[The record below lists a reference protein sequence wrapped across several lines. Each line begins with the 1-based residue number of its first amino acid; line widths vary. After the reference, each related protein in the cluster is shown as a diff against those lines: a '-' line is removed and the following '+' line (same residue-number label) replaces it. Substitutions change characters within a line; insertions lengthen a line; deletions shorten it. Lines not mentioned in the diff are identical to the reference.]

1 MKVFSAC
8 LKITKRRATS
18 IIIYLVLFLALSVL
32 LTSISYNNETE
43 QFNETNAKISII
55 NRDTDSLLING
66 LIDYIKDHS
75 EYIAL
80 NDNKQVLQDALFYHS
95 VDYILF
101 IPDGFTDSFHNN
113 GDIKLQKT
121 IVPDSAKGYYADNM
135 INQYLS
141 TAKLYYDTSLNMDE
155 QTIIKNINNDLSY
168 ETQVTKKI
176 FGDSAPIDQNF
187 LVYYRMMGYILVVLI
202 ILGTSTIMLVFNRP
216 DLRMRNI
223 CSPMKLRSINFQL
236 SLSTGTLA
244 FIFYLFLVIFGF
256 AFYGSKLAGADIR
269 IILLLMLNMFVYT
282 IVSLSIG
289 FICGIFIKGAN
300 TQNAAANFIS
310 LFLSFLGGVL
320 VPLEFI
326 GSNVVAA
333 AHFIPTYW
341 YVSAL
346 NKIGSLTNFTWQ
358 SLSPAFIDMLIQ
370 LGFAAAI
377 FSVALVVSRSRRQSN
392 LGFYGNKTEIA

>member
-8 LKITKRRATS
+8 LKITKRRAAS
-18 IIIYLVLFLALSVL
+18 MMIYLILFLALSVL

-66 LIDYIKDHS
+66 LASYIKNNS
-75 EYIAL
+75 EYVDL
-80 NDNKQVLQDALFYHS
+80 KDNKQDLQDALFYHK

-101 IPDGFTDSFHNN
+101 IPDGFTNSFKNN
-113 GDIKLQKT
+113 GDITLEKA

-141 TAKLYYDTSLNMDE
+141 TAKLYYDTNLDIDE
-155 QTIIKNINNDLSY
+155 QTIIENINYDLSY
-168 ETQVTKKI
+168 ETEVTKRI
-176 FGDSAPIDQNF
+176 FGDSSPINQNF

-216 DLRMRNI
+216 DLRMRNL
-223 CSPMKLRSINFQL
+223 CSPMKLRSMNFQL

-256 AFYGSKLAGADIR
+256 IFYGSKLAGADTR

-320 VPLEFI
+320 VPLEYL
-326 GSNVVAA
+326 GSSVIAA

-377 FSVALVVSRSRRQSN
+377 FSVALVISRSKRQSSSS
-392 LGFYGNKTEIA
+392 FYCNKTEMA